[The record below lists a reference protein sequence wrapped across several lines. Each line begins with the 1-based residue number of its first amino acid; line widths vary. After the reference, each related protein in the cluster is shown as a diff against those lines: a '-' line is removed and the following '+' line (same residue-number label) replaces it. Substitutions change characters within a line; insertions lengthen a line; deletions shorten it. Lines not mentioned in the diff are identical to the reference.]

1 LRYTIQTLSS
11 RKWLG
16 LLCLCFLL
24 NLACTVRDPEIRTE
38 PPLNKEPSKI
48 SKPTI
53 PASQGEALQSLPLDI
68 EPGVVTRVID
78 GDTVEVLISGGT
90 HIVRYIG
97 IDTPETKHPRTGVEC
112 FGPEASAFNQQ
123 LVEGVDIFLEGD
135 ITDRDRYGRLLR
147 YLWIENVGLVNLL
160 LVQQGYARVS
170 TYPPDVKY
178 EDKLI
183 SAERLARDNDSGLW
197 AKCVS
202 SGELLNVGEMDAT
215 ASPPVEGCSPHYPSI
230 CIPPYPPDLD
240 CQQITHTRF
249 KVLFPD
255 PHGFDGDNNGIGCE
269 G

>member
-1 LRYTIQTLSS
+1 VRYITQTFNFRGALS
-11 RKWLG
+11 
-16 LLCLCFLL
+16 LLCFWFFL
-24 NLACTVRDPEIRTE
+24 NLACTVEHPESRTQ
-38 PPLNKEPSKI
+38 PALNQEPSKT
-48 SKPTI
+48 SKPKM
-53 PASQGEALQSLPLDI
+53 PASQGESLRSMPPDI

-78 GDTVEVLISGGT
+78 GDTVEVLISGET

-112 FGPEASAFNQQ
+112 FGPEATVFNEK
-123 LVEGVDIFLEGD
+123 LVEGVNIFLEED

-178 EDKLI
+178 EEKLI
-183 SAERLARDNDSGLW
+183 SAERLARDNGYGLW
-197 AKCVS
+197 TECS
-202 SGELLNVGEMDAT
+202 SAGQSPGAGEIGAT
-215 ASPPVEGCSPHYPSI
+215 ASPPVTGCSPHYPSV

-240 CQQITHTRF
+240 CRQITHAGF
-249 KVLFPD
+249 KVLSPD
-255 PHGFDGDNNGIGCE
+255 PHGFDGNKDGIGCE